1 MKIVEFLRQQGS
13 LLAFVVPGEGVE
25 SGKCYPYDVLDIL
38 SGRGMWLAVSN
49 IVTYR
54 GLRVSCERA
63 SSWCTSPMS
72 ILMPCFDRSKAF
84 NLSAFH
90 YQSAR
95 NMRFWI
101 IP

>member
-54 GLRVSCERA
+54 RLRVNCERA
-63 SSWCTSPMS
+63 SSWCTSPMHS
-72 ILMPCFDRSKAF
+72 ASLEGRFDIFGINSF
-84 NLSAFH
+84 S
-90 YQSAR
+90 
-95 NMRFWI
+95 
-101 IP
+101 PPG

>member
-54 GLRVSCERA
+54 GLRVNCERA
-63 SSWCTSPMS
+63 SSWCTSPMHS
-72 ILMPCFDRSKAF
+72 ASLEGRFDIFGINSF
-84 NLSAFH
+84 S
-90 YQSAR
+90 
-95 NMRFWI
+95 
-101 IP
+101 PPG